1 MTSLIRINENLSNS
15 EISARIKQIVRGSAS
30 LQYSFVDDNL
40 VLSNMAGQLDYEPLE
55 ELQVSNI
62 DEIAVPGSRLAIE
75 ATSKLI
81 NQLSLTDSC
90 YVSWSKI
97 CEAHEVQDRTTILLC
112 VHHLFFDAISLGK
125 FIHAISRPP
134 VIRELVSNA
143 NELQSIFAS
152 LYSSQNASKQRF
164 EAYLQSL
171 GNAFYRQKSWPET
184 SLQENYL
191 IESSTLMI
199 PAVKPKE
206 AHTRFGYL
214 PLLLLSLEKS
224 ICDQFNA
231 RRVAIDIET
240 HGRPLG
246 SAEIDTTGIF
256 SYFTCHTPLVL
267 NNEGCFET
275 RDKAQHY
282 IDALGK
288 LSDEAI
294 NYNNVLHRNS
304 DNIRYNKPGISVNY
318 ISSAGQE
325 NTSGYSVLA
334 YDIGQSTS
342 PKHKREYLLQFIIF
356 NNASELSVRIEYDHT
371 IISSA
376 EVQALLTTIKSQW
389 MSLTVGSTSCNSNSS
404 GDQAI
409 GLDDSDDSADEILCR
424 LFS

>member
-1 MTSLIRINENLSNS
+1 
-15 EISARIKQIVRGSAS
+15 
-30 LQYSFVDDNL
+30 
-40 VLSNMAGQLDYEPLE
+40 
-55 ELQVSNI
+55 
-62 DEIAVPGSRLAIE
+62 
-75 ATSKLI
+75 
-81 NQLSLTDSC
+81 
-90 YVSWSKI
+90 
-97 CEAHEVQDRTTILLC
+97 
-112 VHHLFFDAISLGK
+112 
-125 FIHAISRPP
+125 
-134 VIRELVSNA
+134 
-143 NELQSIFAS
+143 
-152 LYSSQNASKQRF
+152 
-164 EAYLQSL
+164 
-171 GNAFYRQKSWPET
+171 
-184 SLQENYL
+184 
-191 IESSTLMI
+191 MI

-356 NNASELSVRIEYDHT
+356 NNASKLSVRIEYDHT

-376 EVQALLTTIKSQW
+376 EVQAILTTIKSQW